1 MAWSLIPLTSCKQ
14 TPKWDHGLKVTP
26 GGQPKQHYAKKE
38 KSEAANI
45 SGREASGVG
54 LSFHIVADNK
64 SRLVEGL
71 MVSLT
76 SRFPSLGF
84 SILSLAMIP
93 KAPNRE
99 ITI

>member
-14 TPKWDHGLKVTP
+14 TPKWDHGLRVTP

-54 LSFHIVADNK
+54 LSFQIAADSK
-64 SRLVEGL
+64 TRLVEGL

-76 SRFPSLGF
+76 SRFPLLRF
-84 SILSLAMIP
+84 YIP
-93 KAPNRE
+93 SVWP
-99 ITI
+99 